1 MSDNFAICI
10 IKRFLQKCIGK
21 NKLGAASFMPP
32 KSGTGSGFCQ
42 NRFFAPEKSKSR
54 EKMNHFRNFRNI
66 SCFDWLF
73 CRFTIVNYR
82 KNIGRKRKKCAA
94 ASALFRAGRSARFGN
109 PPKNAKK
116 KLAKSHL
123 SKKVGCCIIMS
134 INLAV
139 LSFGQRL
146 VSYAERGK
154 ALAKMGTGQKVNY
167 QKEMRK

>member
-1 MSDNFAICI
+1 MFDNFAICI

-21 NKLGAASFMPP
+21 NELGDASFMPP

-54 EKMNHFRNFRNI
+54 EKMNHFRNCRKI

-82 KNIGRKRKKCAA
+82 KNIGRKRKNAPPP
-94 ASALFRAGRSARFGN
+94 ALFFKQADRPVLETR
-109 PPKNAKK
+109 PKTQK

>member
-1 MSDNFAICI
+1 MRRRQRSFPSRQIGPFWKPSQ
-10 IKRFLQKCIGK
+10 KR
-21 NKLGAASFMPP
+21 
-32 KSGTGSGFCQ
+32 
-42 NRFFAPEKSKSR
+42 
-54 EKMNHFRNFRNI
+54 
-66 SCFDWLF
+66 
-73 CRFTIVNYR
+73 
-82 KNIGRKRKKCAA
+82 
-94 ASALFRAGRSARFGN
+94 
-109 PPKNAKK
+109 KK